1 MFPHV
6 YLMTANPG
14 SALSPFVTHSFTR
27 LLWTWHLLLM
37 IFCPHHIA
45 KSPVALGRLAT
56 LNVDH
61 SGRWTC
67 PIARAIM
74 VTHHQ
79 VVGYPL
85 PV

>member
-1 MFPHV
+1 
-6 YLMTANPG
+6 
-14 SALSPFVTHSFTR
+14 
-27 LLWTWHLLLM
+27 M

-67 PIARAIM
+67 LIARAIM